1 MPIRMLAS
9 LSIVAWV
16 LQGSGSL
23 AATPASTTGTQP
35 YTLERLSLPGPVN
48 GILARVD
55 LGNKRVHVEVALADD
70 RDPDGAGPCVGQM
83 ETTSIAARK
92 HAYQIAINASFFAAP
107 QVKEVDGKK
116 ISYFVGNCGYPEGWH
131 FSAGK
136 LISSPLKE
144 NLRATMIV
152 HRDGHVTLKDGVT
165 ELPGDTAFAV
175 SGNAMVLANGEPTRS
190 ATDVIRHPRSAVGLS
205 ADGRTLLI
213 LAIDGRQ
220 EGHSRGVTLAE
231 LARIFL
237 SFGAHSAINLDGG
250 GSSSMVVRDPATGVH
265 AIVNQPSEPSSA
277 GLPMRV
283 ERPVIDIVGVVV
295 E

>member
-1 MPIRMLAS
+1 MIAA
-9 LSIVAWV
+9 LSIVAWA
-16 LQGSGSL
+16 LYGSGSL
-23 AATPASTTGTQP
+23 AAPSASTSGTQP
-35 YTLERLSLPGPVN
+35 YTLERFSLPGPVN
-48 GILARVD
+48 GVLARTD
-55 LGNKRVHVEVALADD
+55 LGNKRVRVEVALADD

-92 HAYQIAINASFFAAP
+92 HGYQIAINASFFATP
-107 QVKEVDGKK
+107 QVKEVDGRK

-131 FSAGK
+131 FSAGR

-190 ATDVIRHPRSAVGLS
+190 ATDVMRHPRSAVGLS

-265 AIVNQPSEPSSA
+265 AIVNQPSEPSST

-283 ERPVIDIVGVVV
+283 ERPVIDIVGVTV